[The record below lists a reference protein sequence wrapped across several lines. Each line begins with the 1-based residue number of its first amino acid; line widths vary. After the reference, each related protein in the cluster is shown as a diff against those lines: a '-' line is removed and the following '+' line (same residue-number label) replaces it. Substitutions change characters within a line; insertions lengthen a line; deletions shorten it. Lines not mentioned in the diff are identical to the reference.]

1 MHGAAYT
8 YYAIDMYIR
17 TTSRTN
23 KDGSVVRYVQLAHN
37 EWDPVARRSRVR
49 VLFNLG
55 REEHVDRQA
64 LERLVGSISHFLDPS
79 QVVPSGTE
87 SASEPRLV
95 SSKPMGAAWVLD
107 ALWRRLGIQ
116 RELLRL
122 LQEREFQAPVERAI
136 FAMVANRA
144 MAPMSKLAIED
155 WVRDED
161 SVPGLP
167 EVPVHNLYR
176 AMDFLVEA
184 SEHVQKQVFF
194 SAADLL
200 NLEVDLLYFDTTSTY
215 FSGEPDEPGQ
225 GLKRYGHSKDHRPEL
240 PQVVIGL
247 AVTRSG
253 IPVRCWVWPGNTNDM
268 TVVKQVKDDLVDW
281 KLGRVITVVDRGFAS
296 EENLKYLQ
304 RTGGHYIAGQPLRS
318 HNGSS
323 ETVLVPPG
331 RYKVLRRNLHVKEV
345 VMGDGEARK
354 RYVVAYNP
362 ESAKMEKAARDEL
375 LESIRQ
381 ELQRMRQLK
390 DDAHDSACRNLMTHD
405 RYGRFVKIE
414 GHGRA
419 VIDQDR
425 VEMEERL
432 DGKFL
437 IGTSDDTLSVEDVA
451 FGYKQLLEVEQAFRT
466 LKNTLEIRPIYHRL
480 DQRIQAHV
488 LLCWL
493 ALLLIRVAETK
504 TGQTWCQMR
513 HRLQMMHAVECTA
526 PNTRVRKRTEI
537 TSAQRQLFEALQV
550 EKPPFILDFSSHG

>member
-1 MHGAAYT
+1 LHVVAYT
-8 YYAIDMYIR
+8 CYSIDMYIR

-23 KDGSVVRYVQLAHN
+23 KDGSVVRYIQLAHN
-37 EWDPVARRSRVR
+37 EWDPVAHRSRVR

-55 REEHVDRQA
+55 REEQVDKQA
-64 LERLVGSISHFLDPS
+64 LARLVSSISHFLEPTRA
-79 QVVPSGTE
+79 QLPGTGL
-87 SASEPRLV
+87 SSEPAFL
-95 SSKPMGAAWVLD
+95 SSKPMGGAWVLD
-107 ALWRRLGIQ
+107 ALWRKLGIH
-116 RELLRL
+116 RVLLKL
-122 LQEREFQAPVERAI
+122 LEAREFEAPVERAI

-144 MAPMSKLAIED
+144 LAPMSKLAVED

-176 AMDFLVEA
+176 AMDFLVQA
-184 SEHVQKQVFF
+184 NEHVQKEVFF
-194 SAADLL
+194 SVADLL

-215 FSGEPDEPGQ
+215 FWGEADEPGQ
-225 GLKRYGHSKDHRPEL
+225 GLRRHGHSKDHRPEL

-253 IPVRCWVWPGNTNDM
+253 IPVRCWAWPGNTTDM
-268 TVVKQVKDDLVDW
+268 SVVKQVKDDLVDW

-304 RTGGHYIAGQPLRS
+304 RTGGHYIAGRPLRS

-331 RYKVLRRNLHVKEV
+331 RYKVLRPNLHVKEV
-345 VMGDGEARK
+345 VVGDGEARK

-362 ESAKMEKAARDEL
+362 EAAKFQKRARDEL
-375 LESIRQ
+375 LESIRH
-381 ELQRMRQLK
+381 ELQRMSQLK
-390 DDAHDSACRNLMTHD
+390 GEAHERACRNLMTHD

-414 GHGRA
+414 GHGRV
-419 VIDQDR
+419 VIDQAK

-466 LKNTLEIRPIYHRL
+466 LKSTLEIRPIYHRL
-480 DQRIQAHV
+480 GERIQAHV

-493 ALLLIRVAETK
+493 ALLLIRLAETK
-504 TGQTWCQMR
+504 TGQTWCQIR
-513 HRLQMMHAVECTA
+513 HQLQIVHAIECVDG
-526 PNTRVRKRTEI
+526 NTRVRRRIELTP
-537 TSAQRQLFEALQV
+537 AQRRLFEALDI
-550 EKPPFILDFSSHG
+550 EKPPLLLDLSSHG